1 VGALDYWSSG
11 KSKVLECWFLFIF
24 DPPLHYST
32 TPSLP
37 KTREKG
43 LAIHK
48 LPERLEVMKAFPQL
62 ADGQKVDKIT
72 LKKKILEKITPALT
86 LPLEGEGGV
95 GVDVSQNNKE

>member
-1 VGALDYWSSG
+1 
-11 KSKVLECWFLFIF
+11 
-24 DPPLHYST
+24 
-32 TPSLP
+32 
-37 KTREKG
+37 
-43 LAIHK
+43 
-48 LPERLEVMKAFPQL
+48 MKAFPQL